1 MKRKFI
7 SIGLIFV
14 MGTALLAG
22 CGSVVNNQGNSGNT
36 GSQGD
41 SSALEETADTGDS
54 GSIITGYT
62 WMAEN
67 EEDSMYYKD
76 YEEELGEITA
86 DMVPDDFSIGV
97 VSMASSND
105 YWINLNE
112 GVQERCDELGIDVQ
126 IEYVE
131 GPTDYEET
139 LVNAETLYNAGYDA
153 YIFSPEN
160 ETCLEEITKRITDEG
175 FPVINAY
182 CCEIN
187 DATCYIGSLDSQT
200 AIESAKLAIE
210 LLGGEGTVAVAE
222 GDVAA
227 KLAQTRTNYF
237 IDYIEKNSDITVE
250 EIPAQWDP
258 TTARTMTTD
267 LLTANP
273 DVSYIWCNNDNL
285 GLGVY
290 EGLREANATDTCKVV
305 ATDGTRAGL
314 TSVAAGEMYAT
325 YWNNPKLIGVLS
337 VDACVRAAIGQ
348 DLPRVVTTDVELVTI
363 DNVDDYLEQ

>member
-1 MKRKFI
+1 MKKRLI
-7 SIGLIFV
+7 STVLVFT
-14 MGTALLAG
+14 MGAVLLAG
-22 CGSVVNNQGNSGNT
+22 CGSTAKNQTET
-36 GSQGD
+36 GSAD
-41 SSALEETADTGDS
+41 NKESSSAPEETAKNDDS
-54 GSIITGYT
+54 DSIITGYT

-76 YEEELGEITA
+76 YEEKLGEITK
-86 DMVPDDFSIGV
+86 DMVPKDFSIGV

-105 YWINLNE
+105 YWIDLNE
-112 GVQERCDELGIDVQ
+112 GVKERCDELGIEVA

-131 GPTDYEET
+131 GPTDYEQT

-160 ETCLEEITKRITDEG
+160 ETCLEEITRKIVGEG

-187 DATCYIGSLDSQT
+187 DATCFIGSLDSAT
-200 AIESAKLAIE
+200 AIKSAQLAIE
-210 LLGGEGTVAVAE
+210 LLGGKGTVAVAE

-237 IDYIEKNSDITVE
+237 IDYIEKNSDIKVE

-290 EGLREANATDTCKVV
+290 EGLREANAIDKCKVV
-305 ATDGTRAGL
+305 AMDGTNAGL
-314 TSVAAGEMYAT
+314 SSVAAGEMYAT
-325 YWNNPKLIGVLS
+325 YWNNPRLIGELS

-348 DLPRVVTTDVELVTI
+348 DLPRVVTTDVELVTK
-363 DNVDDYLEQ
+363 DNVNDYIKK

>member
-1 MKRKFI
+1 MKRRLI
-7 SIGLIFV
+7 STVLIFT
-14 MGTALLAG
+14 MGAVLLSG
-22 CGSVVNNQGNSGNT
+22 CGANAQK
-36 GSQGD
+36 
-41 SSALEETADTGDS
+41 TGDS
-54 GSIITGYT
+54 NGSGSGEQASASKEDAKTENGDSIITGYT
-62 WMAEN
+62 WMAET
-67 EEDSMYYKD
+67 EEDAMYYKD
-76 YEEELGEITA
+76 YEKKLGEITK
-86 DMVPDDFSIGV
+86 DMVPKDFSIGV

-112 GVQERCDELGIDVQ
+112 GVKKRCEELGIEVA

-131 GPTDYEET
+131 GPTDYEQT

-160 ETCLEEITKRITDEG
+160 ETCLEEITRKIVGKG

-187 DATCYIGSLDSQT
+187 DATCFIGSLDSAT
-200 AIESAKLAIE
+200 AMKSAQLAIE
-210 LLGGEGTVAVAE
+210 LLGGKGTVAVAE

-237 IDYIEKNSDITVE
+237 MDYIEKNSDIKVE

-290 EGLREANATDTCKVV
+290 EGLREAGALEKCKVV
-305 ATDGTRAGL
+305 AMDGTKAGL
-314 TSVAAGEMYAT
+314 SSVAAGEMYAT
-325 YWNNPKLIGVLS
+325 YWNNPRLIGELS
-337 VDACVRAAIGQ
+337 VDACVRAVLGQ
-348 DLPRVVTTDVELVTI
+348 DLPRVVTTDVELVTK
-363 DNVDDYLEQ
+363 DNVSDYIGK